1 MHYDT
6 RPFGHDKLDTT
17 AHYTKVATGMIS
29 AITSPLD
36 DLGLTAR
43 SLIIKRTRGK
53 KPGPKK
59 PSKNEPPSE

>member
-6 RPFGHDKLDTT
+6 RPLGHDKLDTT
-17 AHYTKVATGMIS
+17 AHYARVATGMIS

-43 SLIIKRTRGK
+43 SLVIKGK
-53 KPGPKK
+53 RRAKK
-59 PSKNEPPSE
+59 TPPSE